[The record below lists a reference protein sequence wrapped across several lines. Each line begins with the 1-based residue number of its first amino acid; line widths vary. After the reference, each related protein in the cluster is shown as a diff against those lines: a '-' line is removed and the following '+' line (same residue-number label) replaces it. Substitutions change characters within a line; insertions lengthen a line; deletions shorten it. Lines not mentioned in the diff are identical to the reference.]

1 MRHIAVKLAEYT
13 LFFSTFA
20 LIVIE
25 EDYTLLEKLASLL
38 FVAAVGYGARH
49 ASKEPGLGG

>member
-1 MRHIAVKLAEYT
+1 MRHRAVKLAEYT
-13 LFFSTFA
+13 LFFSSFA

-25 EDYTLLEKLASLL
+25 EDYTLLEKLTSLL

-49 ASKEPGLGG
+49 ASKEPCLGG